1 MPLTQQMNVLRVF
14 LASPSDL
21 EDERKATKEMIDQLN
36 PTIREIGWTIELL
49 VWEDRLPG
57 FGRPQAQINEDVDVC
72 DLFLGVLWR
81 RWGTQSGKFTSGFE
95 EEFERAVSRRRKSES
110 PEIWIYFKRVADT
123 SDSDE
128 QHQKVLAFR
137 EKLEQEREL
146 LFQEFDTTADWGTIC
161 QKALFRYLLK
171 RVFPGGILGI
181 QSIAS
186 KPVPSRPVDVMQAR
200 LSGTEQ
206 GLPEQLHRVS
216 VALGDAAR
224 GSDTAQFNEQLL
236 ALKDFDLVRLHFFG
250 ASLLYESVSQDIL
263 SNHAANLVYRYRNA
277 LGALTDAEERLA
289 LTSLLR
295 EGNSYVPG
303 WYWVRDMSDE
313 KVAQLL
319 ENIAMVHPDEEVR
332 TSTLNLLSS
341 RPDLPGITRTNDLV
355 SAAIDQPSD
364 EMRTAALDYAA
375 RYGDSATA
383 DIIDNRIRDMP
394 EALERKARVTIGRIR
409 TRQDP
414 NLVLDRLIDT
424 NSVPVGGLLTFIGEA
439 IDTLDDAKLRRIL
452 THKSSELRVMAA
464 ERLAR
469 KDLLTKEEA
478 KVLLSDSETRV
489 RAIGIRR
496 LIVLGEQLTAGN
508 IRELL
513 ADDSKEKPKTL
524 LALMR
529 GAQDAPRP
537 DELVEELFSAL
548 SYEELNRLVSWF
560 EIDGRVAYK
569 VLGLKHFDRFG
580 DRVRRDLADQFATF
594 RETEKRSLRKS
605 VRESV
610 MANLDKQR
618 ASDATVIA
626 TIENAAE
633 KAVAEWAGLD
643 NSITSGFVRAAL
655 GALAKNGSASDL
667 PIARQHLNSDDHA
680 SREAALDMVSR
691 FGDGSD
697 VEPLLILAE
706 REYGDIAER
715 AAETALALSA
725 DRWKRAMQYLEREA
739 TPFMRVGIEALG
751 THTEFPSRWQELV
764 HYLFVGNSK
773 VRLATA
779 KLLCS
784 RLEDVDLIKLL
795 NQCLEAR
802 TYYYDVVTAIDRSIY
817 GPKAWRSI

>member
-1 MPLTQQMNVLRVF
+1 MPMTHQMNLLRVF

-21 EDERKATKEMIDQLN
+21 EAERKATKKLIDRLN
-36 PTIREIGWTIELL
+36 LSIRKIGWAVDLF
-49 VWEDRLPG
+49 VWEDRPPR
-57 FGRPQAQINEDVDVC
+57 FGRPQDQINEDVDGC
-72 DLFLGVLWR
+72 DLFLGVLWS
-81 RWGTQSGKFTSGFE
+81 RWGSPSGKFKSGFE
-95 EEFERAVSRRRKSES
+95 EEFEQAVTRRQQTGS
-110 PEIWIYFKRVADT
+110 PEICIYFKRVDDP
-123 SDSDE
+123 SDPGE
-128 QHQKVLAFR
+128 QLRQVLAFR
-137 EKLEQEREL
+137 KKLEQQNEL
-146 LFQEFDTTADWGTIC
+146 FFGQFGTTSEWADTCRDH
-161 QKALFRYLLK
+161 LLMYVHE
-171 RVFPGGILGI
+171 RVFPGVPKI
-181 QSIAS
+181 QSTAS
-186 KPVPSRPVDVMQAR
+186 TTSPSRSVDAMQAR
-200 LSGTEQ
+200 LSGTKQE
-206 GLPEQLHRVS
+206 LPEQLRRVS
-216 VALGDAAR
+216 LALGDAAR

-236 ALKDFDLVRLHFFG
+236 ALKDFDLVRLHLFG

-263 SNHAANLVYRYRNA
+263 SNHAANLVYRYRDA

-469 KDLLTKEEA
+469 KDLLIKEEA
-478 KVLLSDSETRV
+478 KALLSDSETRV

-513 ADDSKEKPKTL
+513 ADDSKEKPKAL

-537 DELVEELFSAL
+537 DDLVEELFSAL

-594 RETEKRSLRKS
+594 RETEKRSLRQS
-605 VRESV
+605 VRERV
-610 MANLDKQR
+610 MADLDKQLS
-618 ASDATVIA
+618 SDATVID
-626 TIENAAE
+626 TIANAAE
-633 KAVAEWAGLD
+633 KAVAKWADLD

-655 GALAKNGSASDL
+655 AALAKNGLVSDL
-667 PIARQHLNSDDHA
+667 PIARQHLNSEDHA

-691 FGDGSD
+691 FGNDAD
-697 VEPLLILAE
+697 AEPLLVLAA
-706 REYGDIAER
+706 REYGGIAER
-715 AAETALALSA
+715 AAETALSMSA

-739 TPFMRVGIEALG
+739 TPFLRVGIEALG
-751 THTEFPSRWQELV
+751 THTEFPSRWPELV
-764 HYLFVGNSK
+764 PYLFADNSK

-779 KLLCS
+779 KLLCR

-795 NQCLEAR
+795 NQCFKEK
-802 TYYYDVVTAIDRSIY
+802 TYYYDVITALDRSIY
-817 GPKAWRSI
+817 GPKAWREI